1 MDTEAVLAA
10 GDRLSRL
17 GDGILGHILSFLPA
31 AEAARAA
38 ALSRRW
44 RHVFASVHTLS
55 FDEADGPSAIC
66 AVLGRNRRARVA
78 GTPLRG
84 LRIRFEEFSDAAS
97 AYGVN
102 ALIGYAVH
110 DAGDELHHI
119 DLRFGNGPICNRDY
133 SLRRRGSYARPP
145 TQRSAYVVTTSLLNY
160 CTALRTLRLGPCGL
174 SLPSSIA
181 LPSLDT
187 LHLIRVTA
195 GDGIIQRLV
204 SACPRLA
211 DLSLK
216 ACQELTTLSV
226 TEARLRKLVLKC
238 CHNLSTVAVDSSE
251 LRTFKYRGAVP
262 ASAFLTMHGPRR
274 VSSCKLDFCGDD
286 AYDPV
291 ELAGL
296 AGFLQLFASTNYM
309 HIKAARLGCNM
320 GHDIFSSVHGFP
332 TLRHLEL
339 TGMVPDGDTAV
350 VAAVTQILEWSPN
363 LETLSM
369 FFLPEPVEV
378 EEKNYYAYY
387 TEEEVHDAHSL
398 SYRNVE
404 LPVPEGAAIP
414 CLRERMREINFVHYQ
429 GAMAQRMLAKFLLL
443 NAPVVD
449 EVCCEFAQGPLWIQ
463 TQLME
468 EIKGWAMNK
477 SAYMMFF

>member
-1 MDTEAVLAA
+1 MDIEAVLAA

-17 GDGILGHILSFLPA
+17 GDGVLGHILSFLPA

-55 FDEADGPSAIC
+55 FDEADGPSVDCDA
-66 AVLGRNRRARVA
+66 AADDDVSVRNRRARVA
-78 GTPLRG
+78 GAPLRG
-84 LRIRFEEFSDAAS
+84 LRVRFEEFRDAAS
-97 AYGVN
+97 AKGVD

-110 DAGDELHHI
+110 DAGDELHLI
-119 DLRFGNGPICNRDY
+119 DICFGNGPICNRDY
-133 SLRRRGSYARPP
+133 SLRHC
-145 TQRSAYVVTTSLLNY
+145 SA
-160 CTALRTLRLGPCGL
+160 
-174 SLPSSIA
+174 LPSSIA

-187 LHLIRVTA
+187 LHLILVTA
-195 GDGIIQRLV
+195 GDGVIQRLV
-204 SACPRLA
+204 SACPRLT

-226 TEARLRKLVLKC
+226 LDTRLRTLVLKC

-262 ASAFLTMHGPRR
+262 APAFLTVHGPRR

-286 AYDPV
+286 ASDPV

-296 AGFLQLFASTNYM
+296 AGFPPALCKHEVHAHQVCPSWLQ
-309 HIKAARLGCNM
+309 
-320 GHDIFSSVHGFP
+320 HGS
-332 TLRHLEL
+332 RHLL
-339 TGMVPDGDTAV
+339 LRTWLPHPPPPDGDIAV
-350 VAAVTQILEWSPN
+350 VAAVTKILEWSPN
-363 LETLSM
+363 LETLSL

-378 EEKNYYAYY
+378 EENNYYRYY

-414 CLRERMREINFVHYQ
+414 CLRERTREINFVHYQ
-429 GAMAQRMLAKFLLL
+429 GAMAQRMLAKFLLC
-443 NAPVVD
+443 NTPVVI

-477 SAYMMFF
+477 SGLHDVLLVQSIHLQEI